1 MDYRAYL
8 KDMPRDLKAYFDK
21 MEEIEKE
28 CDTSRVEKPYGIL
41 KNIMKELEKTQAN
54 DPKFQ
59 ELKTDF
65 ESMKKVEPFYK
76 AAKTLKIKEYTALI
90 YKLFSD
96 SKLERD
102 RGHHYLTLCLMGTS
116 NLIEAIKDYGGRE
129 AFLNEE
135 KNSPEE
141 EKALNE
147 FWDKCEDFIAAFEK
161 QFLQG
166 NTINELVEL
175 AKTKSGLV
183 FNSRT
188 GKA

>member
-65 ESMKKVEPFYK
+65 ESMK
-76 AAKTLKIKEYTALI
+76 I
-90 YKLFSD
+90 
-96 SKLERD
+96 
-102 RGHHYLTLCLMGTS
+102 
-116 NLIEAIKDYGGRE
+116 GR
-129 AFLNEE
+129 AH
-135 KNSPEE
+135 
-141 EKALNE
+141 
-147 FWDKCEDFIAAFEK
+147 
-161 QFLQG
+161 
-166 NTINELVEL
+166 V
-175 AKTKSGLV
+175 
-183 FNSRT
+183 
-188 GKA
+188 